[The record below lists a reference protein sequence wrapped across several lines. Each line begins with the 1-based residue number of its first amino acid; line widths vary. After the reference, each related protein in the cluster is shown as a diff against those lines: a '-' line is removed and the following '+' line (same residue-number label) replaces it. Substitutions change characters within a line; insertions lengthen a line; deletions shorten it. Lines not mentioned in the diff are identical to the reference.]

1 VSDPTT
7 LVRTVL
13 VADSHALGDA
23 AYAQIQAK
31 NYPLAVTYAE
41 RAYKALAATSPGDP
55 YRGYVNFD
63 LGLALTRVGRCGEA
77 LPYLRRANRL
87 EPHQPKIR
95 SALKLAER
103 C

>member
-1 VSDPTT
+1 MHT
-7 LVRTVL
+7 RTVL
-13 VADSHALGDA
+13 IADSHALGDA

-41 RAYKALAATSPGDP
+41 RAYKALGATSAGDP

-63 LGLALTRVGRCGEA
+63 LGLALTRLHRCKEA
-77 LPYLRRANRL
+77 LPYLRRAKKL
-87 EPHQPKIR
+87 EPKAKRVSTI
-95 SALKLAER
+95 LKLAEH

>member
-1 VSDPTT
+1 MRT
-7 LVRTVL
+7 RTVL

-23 AYAQIQAK
+23 AYAQILAK
-31 NYPLAVTYAE
+31 NYPLAVTYAQ
-41 RAYKALAATSPGDP
+41 RAYKALGATSADDP

-63 LGLALTRVGRCGEA
+63 LGLALTRLHRCPEA

-87 EPHQPKIR
+87 EPNEKKIR
-95 SALKLAER
+95 AALKLAER

>member
-1 VSDPTT
+1 
-7 LVRTVL
+7 VRTVL

-23 AYAQIQAK
+23 SYAQIQAK

-41 RAYKALAATSPGDP
+41 RAYKALGATRPGDP

-63 LGLALTRVGRCGEA
+63 LGLALTRLGRCREA
-77 LPYLRRANRL
+77 LPYLRRANTL
-87 EPHQPKIR
+87 EPKEKKIR
-95 SALKLAER
+95 SALKLAEH